1 MFELTES
8 TKKEITINEGM
19 LKNATYKITEFHKI
33 AKNAVLGIA
42 LILSDIAD
50 KPKEYLESSGFNT
63 IAEYTEAVFGYKKS
77 YTYKLIRISKFISI
91 KSINGENLSVSDLI
105 EDKINVDY
113 SFETIA
119 DADGFE
125 YSPSQMLE
133 LIPLTKQQIEDKIE
147 GDYNFETIADADGFE
162 YSPSQML
169 ELISLTEEQLKE
181 NIKELDSSLTCKEL
195 RSIVKDIVNPPI
207 EVKGESSEENKEDN
221 KEDNKEED
229 KQEETPLTDKEKIM
243 QMLEV
248 CATLENED
256 IKSKIVNVFQKSLKA
271 LEK

>member
-19 LKNATYKITEFHKI
+19 LKNATTKITQFHKI
-33 AKNAVLGIA
+33 AKNAILGISMVLA
-42 LILSDIAD
+42 DIAD

-63 IAEYTEAVFGYKKS
+63 IAEYTEEMFGYKKS

-91 KSINGENLSVSDLI
+91 KDINGEKISVSDLI
-105 EDKINVDY
+105 GDKINVDY

-119 DADGFE
+119 DNDGFE

-133 LIPLTKQQIEDKIE
+133 LIPLTE
-147 GDYNFETIADADGFE
+147 A
-162 YSPSQML
+162 
-169 ELISLTEEQLKE
+169 QLKD
-181 NIKELDSSLTCKEL
+181 NIKELDSALTCKEL

-207 EVKGESSEENKEDN
+207 EAKGEESKESTEQEE
-221 KEDNKEED
+221 
-229 KQEETPLTDKEKIM
+229 KQEEKPPLTDKEKIM
-243 QMLEV
+243 QMLEI
-248 CATLENED
+248 CSTLED
-256 IKSKIVNVFQKSLKA
+256 DGIKEKIINVFQKSLKM